1 MPLTSL
7 SSMNPA
13 ATSAGLEGP
22 SLMVHTLIS
31 SISAIVMLLLA
42 MSLRAQAHARRP
54 MMRAPVA
61 EARPVLQA
69 YGVVPTADT
78 AEMRAAEEPSAPNE
92 AVAASVELQMLPPV
106 AVGHRLSSAAEE
118 ATVVGHAE
126 PVYREAG
133 ASV

>member
-1 MPLTSL
+1 VPLTSL
-7 SSMNPA
+7 SSMNPV

-31 SISAIVMLLLA
+31 SISAVVMLLLA

-78 AEMRAAEEPSAPNE
+78 AELRAAEND
-92 AVAASVELQMLPPV
+92 AVAARVELQMLPPV
-106 AVGHRLSSAAEE
+106 AVGQRLSSVAEE
-118 ATVVGHAE
+118 ATVVGDAE
-126 PVYREAG
+126 PLYREA
-133 ASV
+133 SV